1 MVCWIRASEWPMVRV
16 VAVPVGGVPRGEST
30 ASAHA
35 WWPRVRAYPQLL
47 IGLAAL
53 AVLLIGAVFGP
64 LAMGYSPTD
73 ADFAAALS
81 GPSASHVFGTDQ
93 LGRDSLSRALS
104 GARLSLL
111 VAAGTVFLS
120 LGVGVPLGLLSGL
133 RRGWIES
140 LIMRIIDGVLAFP
153 GLILAM
159 AIAFVLGPSLPTV
172 IVALSVVRVAP
183 FARVVRSHAL
193 GLGNC
198 DYVESARA
206 VGASSTRIAI
216 AHVLPNILS
225 TILVQA
231 SLTAGAAIFAE
242 ASLSFLGAGVPPP
255 TPTWGGM
262 LHDAYPY
269 LEKNPWQTFVPGVCI
284 FLAVLSCN
292 FIGEGIRDLLDPRE
306 RTRRSSRSM

>member
-1 MVCWIRASEWPMVRV
+1 V
-16 VAVPVGGVPRGEST
+16 VV
-30 ASAHA
+30 
-35 WWPRVRAYPQLL
+35 
-47 IGLAAL
+47 
-53 AVLLIGAVFGP
+53 
-64 LAMGYSPTD
+64 GYSPTE
-73 ADFAAALS
+73 ADFSAALS

-93 LGRDSLSRALS
+93 LGRDSLSRAMS

-111 VAAGTVFLS
+111 VAAGTVILS
-120 LGVGVPLGLLSGL
+120 LSSGVPLGLVSGL

-140 LIMRIIDGVLAFP
+140 LIMRIMDGVLAFP
-153 GLILAM
+153 ALILAM

-172 IVALSVVRVAP
+172 IVGLGVVRLAP
-183 FARVVRSHAL
+183 FARVVRSQAL
-193 GLGNC
+193 SLGQC

-206 VGASSTRIAI
+206 MGASSARIAV

-269 LEKNPWQTFVPGVCI
+269 LEVNPWQTFVPGACI

-292 FIGEGIRDLLDPRE
+292 FIGEGVRDLLDPRE
-306 RTRRSSRSM
+306 RTRRSSRSN

>member
-1 MVCWIRASEWPMVRV
+1 MANVIAVAPPTVVRPAAARARR
-16 VAVPVGGVPRGEST
+16 PRLL
-30 ASAHA
+30 
-35 WWPRVRAYPQLL
+35 AYPQLV
-47 IGLAAL
+47 IGAAAL
-53 AVLLIGAVFGP
+53 SLLLGGAAFGP
-64 LAMGYSPTD
+64 VLVGYSPTD
-73 ADFAAALS
+73 ADFLAALT
-81 GPSASHVFGTDQ
+81 GPSPGHVLGTDQ

-111 VAAGTVFLS
+111 VAGGTVIIS
-120 LGVGVPLGLLSGL
+120 VAGGVPIGLLGGL

-140 LIMRIIDGVLAFP
+140 LMMRIVDGVLAFP
-153 GLILAM
+153 ALILAM

-172 IVALSVVRVAP
+172 VVALGVVRLAP
-183 FARVVRSHAL
+183 LARVVRSQAL
-193 GLGNC
+193 TLREC
-198 DYVESARA
+198 DYVEAARAIGAGSARIA
-206 VGASSTRIAI
+206 V
-216 AHVLPNILS
+216 AHVLPNLAS

-269 LEKNPWQTFVPGVCI
+269 LEVNPWQTFVPGACI

-306 RTRRSSRSM
+306 RSRRGARSD

>member
-1 MVCWIRASEWPMVRV
+1 MADVIAVTPPAVVRAAPARP
-16 VAVPVGGVPRGEST
+16 ARPRLL
-30 ASAHA
+30 
-35 WWPRVRAYPQLL
+35 AYPQLVIGTAALLLLLVGAL
-47 IGLAAL
+47 IGP
-53 AVLLIGAVFGP
+53 VLV
-64 LAMGYSPTD
+64 GYSPTD
-73 ADFAAALS
+73 ADFSAALS
-81 GPSASHVFGTDQ
+81 GPSSAHVLGTDQ

-111 VAAGTVFLS
+111 VAGGAVIISVVG
-120 LGVGVPLGLLSGL
+120 GVPLGLLSGL

-140 LIMRIIDGVLAFP
+140 LLMRIVDGLLAFP
-153 GLILAM
+153 ALILAM

-172 IVALSVVRVAP
+172 IVALGVVRLAP
-183 FARVVRSHAL
+183 LARVVRSQAITL
-193 GLGNC
+193 REC
-198 DYVESARA
+198 EYIEAARA
-206 VGASSTRIAI
+206 IGAASTRIAVG
-216 AHVLPNILS
+216 HVLPNVTS

-269 LEKNPWQTFVPGVCI
+269 LEVNPWQTFVPGACI

-292 FIGEGIRDLLDPRE
+292 FIGEGIRDLLDPHQRS
-306 RTRRSSRSM
+306 RRGAARQLSASR

>member
-1 MVCWIRASEWPMVRV
+1 MARA
-16 VAVPVGGVPRGEST
+16 VALLGAGTPHGES
-30 ASAHA
+30 SALA
-35 WWPRVRAYPQLL
+35 RAGWLRLRAYPQLL
-47 IGLAAL
+47 IGTAAL
-53 AVLLIGAVFGP
+53 MVLLIGALVGP
-64 LAMGYSPTD
+64 IVIGYRPTD
-73 ADFAAALS
+73 ADFTAALS

-93 LGRDSLSRALS
+93 LGRDSLSRAMS
-104 GARLSLL
+104 GARLSLV
-111 VAAGTVFLS
+111 VAAGTVVLS

-172 IVALSVVRVAP
+172 IVALGVVRVAP
-183 FARVVRSHAL
+183 LARVVRSHAL
-193 GLGNC
+193 GLGTC
-198 DYVESARA
+198 AYVESARA

-216 AHVLPNILS
+216 AHVLPNIMS

-242 ASLSFLGAGVPPP
+242 ASLSFLGAGIPPP

-269 LEKNPWQTFVPGVCI
+269 LEVNPWQTFVPGACI

-292 FIGEGIRDLLDPRE
+292 FIGEGIRDLLDPHE
-306 RTRRSSRSM
+306 RTRRGSRSM